1 MKLKKIDLFLL
12 IFLAILVVL
21 TIIFIVDPAAGNAFS
36 LSEWTEGSGEEM
48 AFWTGLGFIA
58 IVCFLGAL
66 VPFPVPYT
74 LIVSMIATQFWNDP
88 TLLQWRVLA
97 VLIMIIVATLANIS
111 GDFFDW
117 LIGYGAAKM
126 KENSTEVQA
135 SGEKT
140 EEKTKVKTEEKTK
153 VKTEEKPPMEANRW
167 TRIIMSKP
175 HLIPFVIFLFGLTP
189 LPDSLLL
196 MPLGLVKYSVK
207 KTMMWS
213 AIGKFGMMSVVSV
226 AGIVGLNWLLGLLGG
241 AGGSWVSGMVLLYAC
256 WLLVLVMTKL

>member
-21 TIIFIVDPAAGNAFS
+21 TIMFIVDPALGNAFS
-36 LSEWTEGSGEEM
+36 LEEWTQPGGPIDTIG
-48 AFWTGLGFIA
+48 FWGGLGFIA

-74 LIVSMIATQFWNDP
+74 LIVALLATNFWNSNP
-88 TLLQWRVLA
+88 IPFLA
-97 VLIMIIVATLANIS
+97 VLIMIICATLGNIS

-117 LIGYGAAKM
+117 VIGYGAAKATTD
-126 KENSTEVQA
+126 KSN
-135 SGEKT
+135 GETPNKA
-140 EEKTKVKTEEKTK
+140 
-153 VKTEEKPPMEANRW
+153 PPVNRW
-167 TRIIMSKP
+167 TRIIMTKP

-213 AIGKFGMMSVVSV
+213 AIGKFFMMSVVSI
-226 AGIVGLNWLLGLLGG
+226 AGIVGFTLLLDLLGG
-241 AGGSWVSGMVLLYAC
+241 GEGGSWISGMVLLYFS
-256 WLLVLVMTKL
+256 WLLILIMTKI